1 MPRNLLSLMRKKRTR
16 EETKSSEN
24 CKVSIPLPDKAKM
37 GVWEI
42 IGS

>member
-1 MPRNLLSLMRKKRTR
+1 MPRKLLSLMRKRAR
-16 EETKSSEN
+16 EEAKSSEN

-37 GVWEI
+37 GVLEI